1 MAGPKEGL
9 FFPGTKKFKVGCAS
23 IFPDDFVSK
32 TNTSELSLYVR
43 HIFSS
48 LSEIAF

>member
-9 FFPGTKKFKVGCAS
+9 LFSGTEKFEVGCAI
-23 IFPDDFVSK
+23 IFPDDFVAK
-32 TNTSELSLYVR
+32 TNISELSLYVR

-48 LSEIAF
+48 FS